1 MSKDEKPKEGNPTDN
16 PKGDNPTDNPKAGKG
31 DNPKGGEGDDINV
44 KVKVEGMTEILQQL
58 KEERDRRKKSEA
70 DLKALMTEKTKLEEK
85 SGLTQGEL
93 DKYKGQLELIA
104 QKEFEKKRG
113 IILGKAKEL
122 IKDEERLGIITEKL
136 KTPEDLQAT
145 EFMLETLATAL
156 TKGKDAQDKLD
167 KADLEKQKLDAE
179 KKVTPAGPAGSVP
192 LTPAQVEGGTGDDEG
207 YESYEAMI
215 RDLRRQEHSD
225 NPKVAAKAKVILNQL
240 FRKWVN
246 SVKNEYDQIRNVSFE
261 QEEHEKKAGKEIG
274 SDEPLRTSIRD
285 ITKKGSEA
293 A

>member
-1 MSKDEKPKEGNPTDN
+1 MSKEEKPKDGKPTDN
-16 PKGDNPTDNPKAGKG
+16 PKEDNSTNNPKDNK
-31 DNPKGGEGDDINV
+31 DENPKDEGVTELDV

-58 KEERDRRKKSEA
+58 KEERERRKKSEE
-70 DLKALMTEKTKLEEK
+70 DLKALMTEKTELEEK

-93 DKYKGQLELIA
+93 DKYKTQLELIA

-122 IKDEERLGIITEKL
+122 VKDEERLGIITEKL

-145 EFMLETLATAL
+145 EFMLETLANAL
-156 TKGKDAQDKLD
+156 SKGKDAQDKLD
-167 KADLEKQKLDAE
+167 KADLEKQKADAE

-192 LTPAQVEGGTGDDEG
+192 LTPAQVEGGAGGDEG

-246 SVKNEYDQIRNVSFE
+246 SVKNEYDQIRNIAFS
-261 QEEHEKKAGKEIG
+261 QEEHEKKAGKEVG